1 MPCAL
6 VTNDDGIDSP
16 GLHAL
21 AAAAREAGLEVIVAA
36 PADQSS
42 GASAA
47 LSAVLREGRTVVE
60 PQQLPGLDGVE
71 AWAVHAQPAHIVAAA
86 LNGWFTPRPDI
97 VLSGINR
104 GANVGRA
111 VLHSGTVGAALTATI
126 NGVRALAVS
135 LDVALHPT
143 GERHWGTAAG
153 LLAPVLELLLD
164 APEDTVLSLNVPD
177 RPAAEVG
184 PIRHAR
190 LARGGAVQ
198 ARVDEVGGGGLLL
211 AEVEM
216 SDEPEEGT
224 DSALLAAG
232 YPALTALRSVE
243 ADERGIVQ
251 DWLASRPDREPRA
264 AGVNS
269 PPAVRRA
276 RHPGGTA

>member
-1 MPCAL
+1 MEIAQGRRPVPRAL

-21 AAAAREAGLEVIVAA
+21 AIAAQQAGLDVIVAA
-36 PADQSS
+36 PAEQAS

-47 LSAVLREGRTVVE
+47 LTAARREGRTAVE
-60 PQQLPGLDGVE
+60 RRDVPGLDGIQ

-86 LNGWFTPRPDI
+86 LNGWFDPRPDL
-97 VLSGINR
+97 VLSGINH

-111 VLHSGTVGAALTATI
+111 VLHSGTVGAALTAGI
-126 NGVRALAVS
+126 NDSRAVAVS
-135 LDVALHPT
+135 LDVALRPS
-143 GERHWGTAAG
+143 GNRHWETASG

-164 APEDTVLSLNVPD
+164 APEATVLSLNVPD

-198 ARVDEVGGGGLLL
+198 ARVDEVRDGHVRL
-211 AEVEM
+211 AEFEM
-216 SDEPEEGT
+216 DEAPEPGT

-232 YPALTALRSVE
+232 YPTLTELRSVE
-243 ADERGIVQ
+243 ARDGGLVQ
-251 DWLASRPDREPRA
+251 DWLRL
-264 AGVNS
+264 
-269 PPAVRRA
+269 
-276 RHPGGTA
+276 

>member
-1 MPCAL
+1 MAVEPVKMQEGTRVPRAL

-21 AAAAREAGLEVIVAA
+21 VAAACEAGLDVVVAA
-36 PADQSS
+36 PVEQSS

-47 LSAVLREGRTVVE
+47 LSAVRREGRTVVE
-60 PQQLPGLDGVE
+60 PRELPGVNGVE
-71 AWAVHAQPAHIVAAA
+71 AWAVHAQPGHIVTAA
-86 LNGWFTPRPDI
+86 LNGWLAPRPDL
-97 VLSGINR
+97 VLSGINH

-111 VLHSGTVGAALTATI
+111 VLHSGTVGAALTAKI
-126 NGVRALAVS
+126 SGIRALALS

-143 GERHWGTAAG
+143 GERHWDTAAG

-177 RPAAEVG
+177 RPASEVG

-198 ARVDEVGGGGLLL
+198 ARVEEIRGNDLRLG
-211 AEVEM
+211 EVEV

-224 DSALLAAG
+224 DSALLVAG
-232 YPALTALRSVE
+232 HPTLTALRSVE
-243 ADERGIVQ
+243 ADDCDLVQ
-251 DWLASRPDREPRA
+251 KWVASLPDGR
-264 AGVNS
+264 
-269 PPAVRRA
+269 
-276 RHPGGTA
+276 